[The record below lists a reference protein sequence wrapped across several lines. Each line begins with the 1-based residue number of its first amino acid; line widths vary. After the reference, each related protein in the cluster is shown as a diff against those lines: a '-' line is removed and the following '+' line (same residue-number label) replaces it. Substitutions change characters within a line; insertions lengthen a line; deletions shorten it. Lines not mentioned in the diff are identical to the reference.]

1 MHWKRLFQLVRLV
14 LELGFLVSFFTFM
27 ILKPLTYIWQKFQV
41 WGSWY
46 ENWSFLVRM
55 FEKVRLVLE
64 LEFTLHFDD
73 IQTFTY
79 LWQNFQAVAYNI
91 KIGGRFLVDFE
102 KVRLIQKP
110 KFLVKFCIFLSC
122 NNILTDDKNVSLRLM
137 TWKQVFFSRYIFLV
151 STGCSTEQKWS
162 FSLRFSSV
170 IVTKSAV
177 SCVFSHMYWRDP

>member
-1 MHWKRLFQLVRLV
+1 
-14 LELGFLVSFFTFM
+14 
-27 ILKPLTYIWQKFQV
+27 
-41 WGSWY
+41 
-46 ENWSFLVRM
+46 M

-91 KIGGRFLVDFE
+91 KIGGRFLMDFE

-122 NNILTDDKNVSLRLM
+122 NNIRTDDKNVSLTLM
-137 TWKQVFFSRYIFLV
+137 TWKQIFFLGI
-151 STGCSTEQKWS
+151 S
-162 FSLRFSSV
+162 FCCLQ
-170 IVTKSAV
+170 AV
-177 SCVFSHMYWRDP
+177 AL